1 MQPVVVG
8 NFRARLRK
16 CGYSCISISRMEN
29 GFWHV
34 SAIEPLGGFEIDVV
48 MSFSDMFSW
57 R

>member
-1 MQPVVVG
+1 MQPVLVG

-16 CGYSCISISRMEN
+16 CGYTCISICRMEN

-34 SAIEPLGGFEIDVV
+34 SAVEPLGGFMIDVV
-48 MSFSDMFSW
+48 MSFSDMCSW